1 MRILTLFLAL
11 FLTLLPDSV
20 PFENYSQTQD
30 VCCED
35 VEDVEEEAILKAVS
49 REQRQTKEPSKSCLR
64 GICIC
69 RTDIAEHY
77 PIVFCF
83 ERQWLIHC
91 RLRL

>member
-30 VCCED
+30 VCCEY
-35 VEDVEEEAILKAVS
+35 VEDVEEEAVLKAVT
-49 REQRQTKEPSKSCLR
+49 REQRQSKETSESCFR
-64 GICIC
+64 GICFC
-69 RTDIAEHY
+69 RTDITEHH
-77 PIVFCF
+77 PVVNRF
-83 ERQWLIHC
+83 ERQWLTHC